1 MSIKS
6 HYTIVCQTAKPQDGV
21 TDRDL
26 RLLGCTHTKF
36 LKINGIIG
44 TGIGYRIF

>member
-1 MSIKS
+1 MPNSKAAR
-6 HYTIVCQTAKPQDGV
+6 CV
-21 TDRDL
+21 TNRDL

-44 TGIGYRIF
+44 TGIRL